1 MNALGTHI
9 LMEMRDCNSKLLDD
23 LPFAQ
28 ETLLTAA
35 RTAGATIIGQTFHK
49 FSPQGVT
56 GVVAIAES
64 HLCIH
69 TWPEYAY
76 AAVDIF
82 TCGEAFKP
90 EMAADYVA
98 RAFQCQNP
106 VKTVVKRGILS
117 DGRPVVIPAEATRK
131 ESRHK
136 VRQGATATV

>member
-9 LMEMRDCNSKLLDD
+9 LMELRDCNCKLLDD
-23 LPFAQ
+23 LPFVQ

-69 TWPEYAY
+69 TWPEHGY
-76 AAVDIF
+76 AAADIF
-82 TCGEAFKP
+82 TRGEALKP
-90 EMAADYVA
+90 DMAADYMV

-106 VKTVVKRGILS
+106 AKTVVKRGILA
-117 DGRPVVIPAEATRK
+117 DGRPVVSSEAPRK
-131 ESRHK
+131 ENRHK